1 MAILKHIN
9 LIGKQIHDGGIL
21 LFFQENMS
29 SKLIESQSKIVG
41 FFVELNLRR
50 KKWLS
55 CCPYNR
61 KYSHISHH
69 LSKIRKALDVLTSNH
84 DDIILMRDFNPQRTY
99 TALSGFCELYNLKNI
114 V

>member
-1 MAILKHIN
+1 M
-9 LIGKQIHDGGIL
+9 HDGGIL
-21 LFFQENMS
+21 LFFRENMS
-29 SKLIESQSKIVG
+29 SKLIESQLKIKG

-50 KKWLS
+50 KKWLL

-61 KYSHISHH
+61 KYSHISHQ
-69 LSKIRKALDVLTSNH
+69 LSKIGKAIDVLTSNH
-84 DDIILMRDFNPQRTY
+84 DNIILMRDFNAQPTY